1 MPRLSPLTSA
11 FCFIA
16 LAHLPAQAQERS
28 SVYTEI
34 NAEETCT
41 VFAKAE
47 EGDGDWANLV
57 CDGWRGYPV
66 LIQYGDLRESLFYGY
81 PPAGDLAPAWESF
94 GAFNRT
100 GPTIEWR
107 LEGHGDYQIPVATI
121 HRWFVSDPE
130 NGEENVQV
138 LVVEKV
144 GQPYERDGCAV
155 AYVVATGNANANE
168 KARDLADK
176 LATSF
181 ECGADQPIIDTGNV
195 PLPDFVRA
203 E

>member
-1 MPRLSPLTSA
+1 MPRLTVLISA
-11 FCFIA
+11 LSIIGFAC
-16 LAHLPAQAQERS
+16 LPAQAQEKS

-34 NAEETCT
+34 DPGESCT
-41 VFAKAE
+41 VFAKAS

-66 LIQYGDLRESLFYGY
+66 MVQYGDLRESLFYGY
-81 PPAGDLAPAWESF
+81 PPAGDMAPIWESF
-94 GAFNRT
+94 GGFNTT

-107 LEGHGDYQIPVATI
+107 LEKRGDDLLPFATI
-121 HRWFVSDPE
+121 HRWFVADPE
-130 NGEENVQV
+130 GGEDIQV

-155 AYVVATGNANANE
+155 AYVVASGNPDANE
-168 KARDLADK
+168 KARAHADN
-176 LATSF
+176 LVEGFA
-181 ECGADQPIIDTGNV
+181 CGADQPAYDVGSV
-195 PLPDFVRA
+195 PLPDVVRA

>member
-1 MPRLSPLTSA
+1 MRFLVLATAAAVFFAASA
-11 FCFIA
+11 E
-16 LAHLPAQAQERS
+16 AQQMS
-28 SVYTEI
+28 SVYTELDSDKD
-34 NAEETCT
+34 CT
-41 VFAKAE
+41 VYAAAE

-66 LIQYGDLRESLFYGY
+66 FLQYGDLRESLFYGHA
-81 PPAGDLAPAWESF
+81 PAGDMAPVWESF

-107 LEGHGDYQIPVATI
+107 LEKRGERLVPLATI

-130 NGEENVQV
+130 DGDKEIEV

-144 GQPYERDGCAV
+144 GQPFERDGCAM
-155 AYVVATGNANANE
+155 AYVVATGNDGANE
-168 KARDLADK
+168 KARSYADR
-176 LATSF
+176 LVHGF
-181 ECGADQPIIDTGNV
+181 ECGADQPAIDAGNV
-195 PLPDFVRA
+195 PVPEFTRF